1 MAKLERGEYGYLA
14 QRRRNGILLFCGIVI
29 GAIAI
34 LFLGLA
40 LNKWE
45 ITNIFTVASIV
56 MVLPA
61 TKVLIPIVVIAPFKG
76 ISREEYNKISEL
88 KGANDSLYVDVCF
101 TSGSEFT
108 PMHLDAIY
116 VQNHQII
123 GYLGDN
129 KQKKAKADKRTNP
142 DKVKEYFKKELEAR
156 QLKMVFFLADS
167 EKSLKNRMSMRGE
180 DEEGKTADRLEAE
193 EFIKTAIV

>member
-1 MAKLERGEYGYLA
+1 MAKLERGAYGYLA
-14 QRRRNGILLFCGIVI
+14 QRRKKGIILFFSIVI

-45 ITNIFTVASIV
+45 ITNIFTVAAIV

-61 TKVLIPIVVIAPFKG
+61 TKVLIPIIVIAPFKG
-76 ISREEYNKISEL
+76 ISKEEYEKLAAL

-108 PMHLDAIY
+108 PMHLDAVY

-123 GYLGDN
+123 GYLRDM
-129 KQKKAKADKRTNP
+129 KQKDEKTKKRTNP
-142 DKVKEYFKKELEAR
+142 DKVRDYFKKELEAR
-156 QLKMVFFLADS
+156 QLNMVFFLADS
-167 EKSLKNRMSMRGE
+167 EKSLKNRMSMKGE
-180 DEEGKTADRLEAE
+180 DEEGKPADRLEAE